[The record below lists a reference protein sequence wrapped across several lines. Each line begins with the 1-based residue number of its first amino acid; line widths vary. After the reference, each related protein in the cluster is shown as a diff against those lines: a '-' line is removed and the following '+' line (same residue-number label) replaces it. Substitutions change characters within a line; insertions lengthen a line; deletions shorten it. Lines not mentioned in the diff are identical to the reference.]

1 MDDVLDRLSR
11 ARKRLDAKDAARD
24 AMLNQRRGLVSTSQE
39 VVNLVHQGR
48 VDDARERYEALL
60 LEIDPVREAVEAH
73 PDLWFSGA
81 LRNALQEVAEAWAV
95 LRFVGED
102 VDLPRERV
110 TDEALV
116 LGLADAVGELR
127 RLALDA
133 LIDDRVEEAVD
144 RLDEMERLYEALR
157 TIDVAS
163 GVVDHRHKVDVARQ
177 LVDKTRGK
185 IALARIERRL
195 AETARPSRESPGGE
209 GP

>member
-1 MDDVLDRLSR
+1 MLDRLSR

-39 VVNLVHQGR
+39 VVNLVHQDR
-48 VDDARERYEALL
+48 VDDARERYEALVP
-60 LEIDPVREAVEAH
+60 EIDPVRETVEAH

-95 LRFVGED
+95 LYFVGED

-133 LIDDRVEEAVD
+133 LIDDRVEDAVD
-144 RLDEMERLYEALR
+144 RLEQMERLYEALR

-185 IALARIERRL
+185 IALARMERRL
-195 AETARPSRESPGGE
+195 ADHARASLQSPGEE